1 MPSGVPR
8 PVRLHPDWVRGEGLQ
23 VVGRCLDLT
32 GAYKQ
37 FAVDP
42 KSKHRGIAVPS
53 RRAKTGY
60 EIYITRVLP
69 FGATSSVYH
78 FLK

>member
-1 MPSGVPR
+1 MMPSGVPR
-8 PVRLHPDWVRGEGLQ
+8 PVRLHPDWLQGDGLQ

-42 KSKHRGIAVPS
+42 RSKHRGVAVPFRS
-53 RRAKTGY
+53 D
-60 EIYITRVLP
+60 ELCLP
-69 FGATSSVYH
+69 FPEDQRKS
-78 FLK
+78 